1 MQLGPGNGFQFWKP
15 RRSYKVSKKSQRER
29 ERNIS
34 KSVFSKLV
42 LADTCMRLSVR
53 EKPTTP
59 ASPCILSCIVML
71 AEFVQNAQMIEK
83 RALRLRK

>member
-1 MQLGPGNGFQFWKP
+1 
-15 RRSYKVSKKSQRER
+15 
-29 ERNIS
+29 
-34 KSVFSKLV
+34 V